1 MKKEVTDQRLESNV
15 SRELF
20 KRKLP
25 DGGWSFFGSTQ
36 ISIEVTC
43 LASMAM
49 NSIEMGATAHTIGAL
64 LGSQTPEGS
73 WPAFVGD
80 TDGSWVTALAISTLN
95 IVNDPSDA
103 REKAFHWMLQT
114 RGREGHW
121 LWKWKFKTA
130 DRQVRFDPEK
140 YGWPWTPGANSW
152 VIPTAFAIIALKQFT
167 VCDRTAASENRVR
180 TAVSMLFNRAC
191 DGGGWN
197 AGNSMV
203 YGVPLVPHIEPT
215 ALSLMALQD
224 EPRTPLIR
232 SSVEWLKVTSSGCHS
247 IESLSW
253 SILALF
259 IFQETI
265 DELQTRLASLMASP
279 ASISNNATL
288 GLGLLALRCGEMI
301 HPFKVLR

>member
-1 MKKEVTDQRLESNV
+1 VTDQRLESRV
-15 SRELF
+15 SRELCR
-20 KRKLP
+20 RKLP

-36 ISIEVTC
+36 VSIEVTC

-49 NSIEMGATAHTIGAL
+49 NSFAIDAVIRSIAAL
-64 LGSQTPEGS
+64 LRSQTPEGS

-80 TDGSWVTALAISTLN
+80 TEGSWVTALAISTLN
-95 IVNDPSDA
+95 IQNDPSDA
-103 REKAFHWMLQT
+103 RERAFRWMLET

-130 DRQVRFDPEK
+130 DRQVNFDPEK

-180 TAVSMLFNRAC
+180 RAVGMLLDRAC
-191 DGGGWN
+191 RGGGWN
-197 AGNSMV
+197 AGNSIV

-224 EPRTPLIR
+224 EPKTPFIQ
-232 SSVEWLKVTSSGCHS
+232 SSVEWLKVSSSGCDS

-259 IFQETI
+259 IFQEAI
-265 DELQTRLASLMASP
+265 AELQTRLALLMASP
-279 ASISNNATL
+279 ASIANNATL
-288 GLGLLALRCGEMI
+288 ALGLLALRCGKMI
-301 HPFKVLR
+301 HPFEVLR